1 MAISE
6 KPTISIERFYAQNQ
20 KQRETKKVIA
30 SLSFTTTEGKP
41 IPWEIKPLTY
51 EENERIM
58 NSPMVTVEE
67 TDRRTGTKTYRTIDT
82 EYVAAICAQS
92 VVFPDLGD
100 TGLQKSYEAATGIAI
115 NSKVQLIKVMLTAGE
130 LAKLSEQVIEISD
143 LGDNSQLDQLI
154 AEAKN

>member
-67 TDRRTGTKTYRTIDT
+67 TDRRTGTIDT